1 MNNKNNTP
9 QNMQPLLNEAA
20 KKLGT
25 TPEKLE
31 QQLKNG
37 DLGKALKNMPP
48 QQAAMLNKALSDKDA
63 RERLLN
69 SPQAQALMKKL
80 SGNS

>member
-1 MNNKNNTP
+1 MNNNKTP
-9 QNMQPLLNEAA
+9 QNMQPLLKEAA

-37 DLGKALKNMPP
+37 DLGRALQNMPP
-48 QQAAMLNKALSDKDA
+48 QQAAMLNKTLSDKA
-63 RERLLN
+63 ACERLLN

-80 SGNS
+80 SENS